1 MSKKKILI
9 IDDEELIR
17 HSLKTDFTA
26 AGFIV
31 SIAENGEE
39 GLQQFSQD
47 HYDAVLTDLMM
58 ADMDGIEVLKEIKK
72 KSPETVVIIL
82 TGFANVNSAISALR
96 SGADDF
102 LNKPCS
108 TDDILIRLER
118 EFEKK
123 DLLAKI
129 KENEEKLRSITE
141 TANDAIIMINSRGEA
156 TFWNK
161 AAERIF
167 GYTEKD
173 ILGKK
178 LHDILVPETYQK
190 DYSKNFQTFALTGAG
205 PAIGTTIELFA
216 LNSKGEEFPIELSL
230 SSVKL
235 DSEWHA
241 VGIVKDISRRWL
253 AEKTLRENEAQY
265 RQFIEGTD
273 NLVCQVD
280 TRGKFTFVNHMSHPF
295 FGLEPKKCLGRSLFD
310 FIHDEDRQNTEAAFN
325 DIIQGRR
332 ERITLENRIVNAIGE
347 THDMLWTINHHCDED
362 NEIIA
367 VNSTARDITER
378 KESEKQIW
386 KLANFDVLTGL
397 PNRAL
402 FMERLSQSIFQSTRT
417 GKLLCLMFIDLDNF
431 KNVND
436 SLGHQAGDELLVE
449 VAHRL
454 QYCLRKTD
462 TIARLGGDEFT
473 VILTNIA
480 QRADAEPIID
490 QLLQALARPFI
501 LSQDKEIHITASI
514 GVTFCPDDATDEQ
527 TLMRYAD
534 AAMYR
539 AKGSGKNRS
548 AHFSPS
554 LDHDFNPQVCLPF
567 PPKSAS

>member
-1 MSKKKILI
+1 MNNKKVLI

-17 HSLKTDFTA
+17 HSLKTDLSAVGFT
-26 AGFIV
+26 V
-31 SIAENGEE
+31 SLAENGEE
-39 GLQQFSQD
+39 GLRKFKRD
-47 HYDAVLTDLMM
+47 HHDAVLTDLMM
-58 ADMDGIEVLKEIKK
+58 AGMDGIDVLKRVKEE
-72 KSPETVVIIL
+72 SPETVVIIL

-108 TDDILIRLER
+108 TEDILIRLER

-123 DLLAKI
+123 DLIARI
-129 KENEEKLRSITE
+129 KENEAKMRAITE
-141 TANDAIIMINSRGEA
+141 TANDAIIMVNSKGES

-161 AAERIF
+161 AAEKIF
-167 GYTEKD
+167 GYTEQE
-173 ILGKK
+173 ILGKDLHK
-178 LHDILVPETYQK
+178 LLVPEAYMK
-190 DYSKNFQTFALTGAG
+190 AYSEHFQTFSLTGTG
-205 PAIGTTIELFA
+205 PVIDKTTELFA
-216 LNSKGEEFPIELSL
+216 LNKDGNEFPIELSL
-230 SSVKL
+230 SSVQI

-253 AEKTLRENEAQY
+253 AEKALRENEAQY

-280 TRGKFTFVNHMSHPF
+280 TRGKFTFVNHMAHPF
-295 FGLEPKKCLGRSLFD
+295 FGLEPQKCLGRSLFD
-310 FIHDEDRQNTEAAFN
+310 FIHPEDMPSTEEMFN
-325 DIIQGRR
+325 DLVQGNR
-332 ERITLENRIVNAIGE
+332 ERITMENRILNAIGE
-347 THDMLWTINHHCDED
+347 THDMLWTMNHHYDE
-362 NEIIA
+362 NNRIVAI
-367 VNSTARDITER
+367 NSTARDITER

-402 FMERLSQSIFQSTRT
+402 FMERLSQAIFQSTRT

-454 QYCLRKTD
+454 NYCLRKTD

-473 VILTNIA
+473 VILTNIT
-480 QRADAEPIID
+480 QQSDAEPVIR
-490 QLLQALARPFI
+490 QLLQSLARPFI
-501 LSQDKEIHITASI
+501 VNKDNEVHITASI

-527 TLMRYAD
+527 TLMRHAD
-534 AAMYR
+534 TAMYR

-554 LDHDFNPQVCLPF
+554 LD
-567 PPKSAS
+567 K

>member
-1 MSKKKILI
+1 MNKKKILI

-17 HSLKTDFTA
+17 HSLKTDLTA
-26 AGFIV
+26 AGFVV
-31 SIAENGEE
+31 SIAENGKE
-39 GLQQFSQD
+39 GLQQFRQA
-47 HYDAVLTDLMM
+47 HHDAVLTDLMM
-58 ADMDGIEVLKEIKK
+58 TDMDGIEVLKEIKK

-129 KENEEKLRSITE
+129 KENEEKLRAITE

-167 GYTEKD
+167 GYTEKE
-173 ILGKK
+173 ILGKN
-178 LHDILVPETYQK
+178 LHEILVPEMYQK
-190 DYSKNFQTFALTGAG
+190 AYSKNFHTFALTGAG
-205 PAIGTTIELFA
+205 PAIDTTTELFA

-235 DSEWHA
+235 DNEWHA

-253 AEKTLRENEAQY
+253 AEKTLQENEAQY

-295 FGLEPKKCLGRSLFD
+295 FGLEPRKCLGRSLFD
-310 FIHDEDRQNTEAAFN
+310 FIHDDDRQSTEAAFN
-325 DIIQGRR
+325 DIFQGRR
-332 ERITLENRIVNAIGE
+332 ERITLENRIVNNFGE
-347 THDMLWTINHHCDED
+347 THDMLWTINHHCDE
-362 NEIIA
+362 NSEIIA

-386 KLANFDVLTGL
+386 KLANFDILTGL

-402 FMERLSQSIFQSTRT
+402 FMERLSQAIFQSTRT

-480 QRADAEPIID
+480 QQSDVDPVID
-490 QLLQALARPFI
+490 QLLQSLARPFI
-501 LSQDKEIHITASI
+501 LGQDNKIHITASI

-527 TLMRYAD
+527 TLMRHAD
-534 AAMYR
+534 TAMYR

-554 LDHDFNPQVCLPF
+554 LDHDFNPQISLPF
-567 PPKSAS
+567 PPKSPS

>member
-1 MSKKKILI
+1 MSNKKILI

-17 HSLKTDFTA
+17 HSLKTDLSAVGFT
-26 AGFIV
+26 V
-31 SIAENGEE
+31 SLAENGKE
-39 GLQQFSQD
+39 GLKKFKVD
-47 HYDAVLTDLMM
+47 HHDAVLTDLMM
-58 ADMDGIEVLKEIKK
+58 AGMDGIDVLKKVKEEA
-72 KSPETVVIIL
+72 PETVVIIL

-108 TDDILIRLER
+108 TEDILIRLER

-123 DLLAKI
+123 DLIARI
-129 KENEEKLRSITE
+129 KENEAKLRAITQ
-141 TANDAIIMINSRGEA
+141 TANDAIIMVNSSGEA

-167 GYTEKD
+167 GYTEQE
-173 ILGKK
+173 ILGK
-178 LHDILVPETYQK
+178 DIHKRLVPETYMK
-190 DYSKNFQTFALTGAG
+190 AYSEHFHTFSLTGTG
-205 PAIGTTIELFA
+205 PVIDKTTELFA
-216 LNSKGEEFPIELSL
+216 LNKEGKEFPIELSL
-230 SSVKL
+230 SSVRI

-241 VGIVKDISRRWL
+241 VGIIKDISRRWL

-280 TRGKFTFVNHMSHPF
+280 TRGKFTFVNHMAHPF

-310 FIHDEDRQNTEAAFN
+310 FIHPEDRQSTEELFN
-325 DIIQGRR
+325 DIVQGKR
-332 ERITLENRIVNAIGE
+332 ERITLENRILNAIGE
-347 THDMLWTINHHCDED
+347 THDMLWTMNHHYDDE
-362 NEIIA
+362 NNSIVA

-402 FMERLSQSIFQSTRT
+402 FMERLSQAIFQSTRT

-436 SLGHQAGDELLVE
+436 SLGHQAGDDLLVE
-449 VAHRL
+449 VAQRL
-454 QYCLRKTD
+454 NYCLRQTD

-473 VILTNIA
+473 VILTNIT
-480 QRADAEPIID
+480 QQSDAEPVIR
-490 QLLQALARPFI
+490 QLLQSLARPFI
-501 LSQDKEIHITASI
+501 VGRDNEVHITASI

-534 AAMYR
+534 TAMYR

-554 LDHDFNPQVCLPF
+554 LDQ
-567 PPKSAS
+567 